1 MKNYTTVKRNEL
13 LIHTATQ
20 ISKTGLLKEG
30 KHMCTC
36 IQIHSP
42 NKIADY
48 LVSLMPLERAKIIY
62 R

>member
-1 MKNYTTVKRNEL
+1 MKNYTTIKRNEL
-13 LIHTATQ
+13 LIHTATK

-30 KHMCTC
+30 RHMCTYTH
-36 IQIHSP
+36 IHSS
-42 NKIADY
+42 NKSADY